1 MGRLDNKVAVITG
14 AAQGI
19 GALMAKAMADEGAK
33 VLVTDVQDTA
43 AAVKAI
49 TDAGGTAQG
58 MKVDITSNDDLNA
71 MVETATGE
79 LGGLDIM
86 VNNAAIFATLT
97 PKPFFEISDDE
108 FDQLMRVN
116 VRGVHQVM
124 RAIVPTMIKAGG
136 GKVVNIASG
145 TFYYGPPGLSHYT
158 ASKGAVLGLT
168 RGHAR
173 ELGDKNI
180 QVNAI
185 APGLTESEGVRANDG
200 FDMAR
205 GPTVASRSIK
215 RLYTHAVQTRCNK
228 ERKGDE
234 TRKNTTFTGCRRR
247 YGVDRSPGCGRGI
260 VSGDFHSAT
269 ASYQLVLL

>member
-19 GALMAKAMADEGAK
+19 GALLAKAMADEGAK
-33 VLVTDVQDTA
+33 VLVTDVQDTTN
-43 AAVKAI
+43 AVKAI

-58 MKVDITSNDDLNA
+58 LKVDITSNEDLKS
-71 MVETATGE
+71 MVATAGE
-79 LGGLDIM
+79 MGGLDIM

-108 FDQLMRVN
+108 FDLLMKVN

-124 RAIVPTMIKAGG
+124 KAIVPTMIKAGG

-185 APGLTESEGVRANDG
+185 APGLTESEGVAANDG

-205 GPTVASRSIK
+205 APTVASRSIK
-215 RLYTHAVQTRCNK
+215 RDMLPEDLIGSLLFLCTKDSDFLTGQTIN
-228 ERKGDE
+228 
-234 TRKNTTFTGCRRR
+234 
-247 YGVDRSPGCGRGI
+247 VDGGKI
-260 VSGDFHSAT
+260 N
-269 ASYQLVLL
+269 L

>member
-19 GALMAKAMADEGAK
+19 GAMMAKALADEGAK
-33 VLVTDVQDTA
+33 VLVTDVQDTSK
-43 AAVKAI
+43 AVQAI
-49 TDAGGTAQG
+49 TDAGGVAQG
-58 MKVDITSNDDLNA
+58 LKVDITSNDDLKK

-86 VNNAAIFATLT
+86 VNNAAIFATLQ
-97 PKPFFEISDDE
+97 PKPFFQIDDDE
-108 FDQLMRVN
+108 FDTLMRVN

-124 RAIVPTMIKAGG
+124 RAIVPTMIEAGG

-185 APGLTESEGVRANDG
+185 APGLTESEGLASNSG

-205 GPTVASRSIK
+205 APTVASRSIK
-215 RLYTHAVQTRCNK
+215 REMVPEDLLGTLLFLCTPDSDFLTGQTIN
-228 ERKGDE
+228 
-234 TRKNTTFTGCRRR
+234 
-247 YGVDRSPGCGRGI
+247 VDGGKI
-260 VSGDFHSAT
+260 N
-269 ASYQLVLL
+269 L